1 MRARAWPRSNRSRAP
16 RSQRAWGVA
25 KAAAAVAG
33 DPCQSARAR
42 CLTDTCAPL
51 GQCRTARMS
60 MDEPE
65 REVLAGVGLDRPLPP
80 PPGHPAAA
88 GAAPGPPP
96 GGGPPSSGNGALPG
110 PPAVPAAALKLV
122 KKAQK
127 KAAKEARK
135 VRCALSKPSSGEAW
149 SELAAAHPIASS

>member
-1 MRARAWPRSNRSRAP
+1 
-16 RSQRAWGVA
+16 
-25 KAAAAVAG
+25 
-33 DPCQSARAR
+33 
-42 CLTDTCAPL
+42 
-51 GQCRTARMS
+51 MS

-80 PPGHPAAA
+80 PPGRPAAPQ
-88 GAAPGPPP
+88 AAPGPLP
-96 GGGPPSSGNGALPG
+96 GGGPPPSGNGALPG

-135 VRCALSKPSSGEAW
+135 VRCAPFWPTLKRPGWGWLQLNPQRVHVQSIECKTVFASGCAN
-149 SELAAAHPIASS
+149 A

>member
-1 MRARAWPRSNRSRAP
+1 
-16 RSQRAWGVA
+16 
-25 KAAAAVAG
+25 
-33 DPCQSARAR
+33 
-42 CLTDTCAPL
+42 
-51 GQCRTARMS
+51 MS

-80 PPGHPAAA
+80 PPGRPAAA
-88 GAAPGPPP
+88 QGAPGPLP
-96 GGGPPSSGNGALPG
+96 GGGPPPGGNGALPG

-135 VRCALSKPSSGEAW
+135 VRCTLLNLERMVRAGHTLPQSMH
-149 SELAAAHPIASS
+149 AHPLDQMQDRLSLLWLHLFGRPRLKNRALCLFSS